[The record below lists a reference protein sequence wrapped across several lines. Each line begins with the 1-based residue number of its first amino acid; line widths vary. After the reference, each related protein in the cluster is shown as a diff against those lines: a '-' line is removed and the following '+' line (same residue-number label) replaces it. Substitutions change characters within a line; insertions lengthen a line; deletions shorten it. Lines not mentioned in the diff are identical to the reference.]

1 VFPKKKVFKKHQC
14 CGYAVPLG
22 QLRHLQFT
30 GVKKNTSVVG
40 QLFPLASTGVSKI
53 KGVQKAIVLWVCCS
67 PWPTQVLP
75 KSKVF
80 KNTSDVGLIRNQ
92 RGVTVAT
99 FTTCTD
105 QKVSS

>member
-1 VFPKKKVFKKHQC
+1 M
-14 CGYAVPLG
+14 
-22 QLRHLQFT
+22 
-30 GVKKNTSVVG
+30 
-40 QLFPLASTGVSKI
+40 
-53 KGVQKAIVLWVCCS
+53 LWVCCS

-92 RGVTVAT
+92 WGVTVAT